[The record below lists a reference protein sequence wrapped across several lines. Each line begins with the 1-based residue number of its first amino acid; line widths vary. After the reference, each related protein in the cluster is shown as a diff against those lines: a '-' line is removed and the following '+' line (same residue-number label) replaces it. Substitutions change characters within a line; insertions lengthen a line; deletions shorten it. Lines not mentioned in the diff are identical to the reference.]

1 MRRRLPWFI
10 LLLGGALGLLS
21 CIPWPEQPGDTQ
33 PYALIVFPEAIR
45 LVALD
50 TQTID
55 ARARINDIR
64 VTPGLHRLRFVYTG
78 SSTPHAGQS
87 NDPFCLETQAGL
99 QYVFGTRTRGIIW
112 RPVIETQALIPG
124 YCTTHQCTKGEAQL
138 PLQPPRT
145 LPCSETSRSSSP
157 SLPLLRNLS
166 FSRSGSVLIPATY
179 GPPQH

>member
-55 ARARINDIR
+55 ARARI
-64 VTPGLHRLRFVYTG
+64 
-78 SSTPHAGQS
+78 
-87 NDPFCLETQAGL
+87 
-99 QYVFGTRTRGIIW
+99 
-112 RPVIETQALIPG
+112 
-124 YCTTHQCTKGEAQL
+124 
-138 PLQPPRT
+138 
-145 LPCSETSRSSSP
+145 
-157 SLPLLRNLS
+157 
-166 FSRSGSVLIPATY
+166 
-179 GPPQH
+179 